1 MAVGWQQKPF
11 PGPTPFFG
19 YPQDEM
25 DGGTGMPVPTLPPVG
40 GVGAPVQPQEATQ
53 PIFAPQDM
61 FKGGMFGDTPP
72 VNNKPQEKAPE
83 GDWPSEDAIE
93 RRRKLAEALM
103 GKQMEVNHPVQAVA
117 NAVSQIAGAY
127 VQNRADREEADLL
140 KRRRDFFLGA
150 LKDGGDFD
158 GMMTQAMGSPD
169 PYLQDMALKYK
180 LAALQDRGKKG
191 GKPEETEIKYSDGTA
206 QSAYWDTEQDRW
218 VPYGERYPRFAK
230 AVGGGGG
237 GGGGGGSVGA
247 GERFAPVKPVET
259 SEQDPSQQAFS
270 TPGPRGKYSLKEG
283 PQMNGP
289 DGRPVYTTYNPNDG
303 NYYYRSQDGLWRVA
317 SGQRS
322 VSPMTEQQFYKLK
335 LERQDEVNGL
345 KALQKYFKTVKDIP
359 TGVQRWSIDIS
370 GKFKTFLG
378 QQGLTENEFN
388 LMDSRAKVQAL
399 LGMFRTT
406 IVGPGVM
413 TEYDAIRVLQALGG
427 DPASALQNPA
437 VMQEILSDLYTRKYE
452 RALEIQKTYEDQL
465 KARGI
470 VPKEDGLGVPEN
482 LSVQEPSKASGARG
496 LPLPR
501 REEKGLL
508 KDGEIYN
515 VKGRPARW
523 DAAKQKFYPVR

>member
-25 DGGTGMPVPTLPPVG
+25 DGGIGMPVPTLPPVG

-237 GGGGGGSVGA
+237 GGGGSGGGDETKTQKGEWVYIGDEAQYAEFVPGRGLMVRDDKGNLVPVPKGAVRDGAMLSPAAFRKEITAFTQADQALKQLDTYFNTLKSTSVGYKRWTDTISA
-247 GERFAPVKPVET
+247 HVKT
-259 SEQDPSQQAFS
+259 
-270 TPGPRGKYSLKEG
+270 L
-283 PQMNGP
+283 
-289 DGRPVYTTYNPNDG
+289 
-303 NYYYRSQDGLWRVA
+303 LA
-317 SGQRS
+317 SGKVPPRY
-322 VSPMTEQQFYKLK
+322 TEEELS
-335 LERQDEVNGL
+335 LMAAR
-345 KALQKYFKTVKDIP
+345 
-359 TGVQRWSIDIS
+359 
-370 GKFKTFLG
+370 G
-378 QQGLTENEFN
+378 QLQGL
-388 LMDSRAKVQAL
+388 
-399 LGMFRTT
+399 LGLFREDV
-406 IVGPGVM
+406 VGGGVM
-413 TEYDAIRVLQALGG
+413 TEYDALRILQRLGG
-427 DPASALQNPA
+427 DVTALQNPQ
-437 VMQEILSDLYTRKYE
+437 VVEPLLRELYASKKRTRDTSAAIIKFNSSRYPG
-452 RALEIQKTYEDQL
+452 LELPSATAPDELGGPAPEPIPRRDQ
-465 KARGI
+465 
-470 VPKEDGLGVPEN
+470 
-482 LSVQEPSKASGARG
+482 SSGARG